1 MKRMMMLAAL
11 LLPTALIAHDH
22 TVGGL
27 QIIHPAAGATAPTA
41 QAGAGIFPDREQR

>member
-11 LLPTALIAHDH
+11 LLPTALIAHDY

-27 QIIHPAAGATAPTA
+27 QIIHPAAGARRPRRRPVRD
-41 QAGAGIFPDREQR
+41 ISRS